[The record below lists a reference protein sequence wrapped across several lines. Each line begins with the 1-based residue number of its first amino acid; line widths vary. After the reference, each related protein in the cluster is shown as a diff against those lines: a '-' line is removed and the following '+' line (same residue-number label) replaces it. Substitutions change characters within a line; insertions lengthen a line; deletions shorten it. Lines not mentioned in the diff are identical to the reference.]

1 MNTLSAVESS
11 LVKISRMRGT
21 INNRVTISPTISSG
35 NTSLI
40 LDYLMQGDVGSY
52 ICNVTIL
59 DTYGSQ
65 SAEIQ
70 SIASKLSR
78 PSKHALYHI
87 LVRTYIYVRGV
98 LLIIIYMIKS
108 CQYTREIRVCV
119 HA

>member
-1 MNTLSAVESS
+1 MNTVNTVSAAKSS
-11 LVKISRMRGT
+11 SVMISQMKGT
-21 INNRVTISPTISSG
+21 PNNRVTISPTFSSG

-59 DTYGSQ
+59 DTKSQ
-65 SAEIQ
+65 STEIQ

-87 LVRTYIYVRGV
+87 LVSIYINPYFGC
-98 LLIIIYMIKS
+98 MW
-108 CQYTREIRVCV
+108 CV
-119 HA
+119 AYNYL